1 MTTLNVDPI
10 VYATSASNLHS
21 AAVDFHADFQAQ
33 MAALSNS
40 REMGGSVGEC
50 KEWAA
55 SYDELSTEAY
65 NLASSMIRALDNYA
79 GILQQAGYNYALAD
93 YAKGTG
99 RPEPIQPS
107 PFPPAWST
115 CPVPPPSA
123 GGPGNGLIDDGF
135 DLAKEAGVTIPDGDP
150 DKLLAAA
157 TTWETLAAKGKASNL
172 PARIEAQAK
181 CFEAIT
187 AQDASFIDEDLREMK
202 TAAEDILGL
211 FAEIAQS
218 CRDQKTAIDDMRKQ
232 ITKLLQDL
240 AADIAEYVVEGVI
253 ISVVAGA
260 LSAGYGAVAVAA
272 YRAKKIYDKVK
283 AYAEKLKGIYATFKL
298 LRAIKVKNPPTTIR
312 GKLQRIIDLAKR
324 AVKLGAPKRPSH
336 VPDDWEA
343 RLADNGKGWVWQ
355 KPGSSF
361 NQNTFRDALPT
372 TDYPNGYVRF
382 YNEHGQPLK
391 LDGKPGS
398 NADTH
403 IPKNPDGTYP
413 KPPGW

>member
-21 AAVDFHADFQAQ
+21 AAVDFHADFRTQ
-33 MAALSNS
+33 MAALSDSGN
-40 REMGGSVGEC
+40 MGGSVGEC
-50 KEWAA
+50 KNWAA

-65 NLASSMIRALDNYA
+65 NLASSLIQALDNYA

-107 PFPPAWST
+107 PFMPAWRT

-135 DLAKEAGVTIPDGDP
+135 DLAAQAGVTIPDGDP

-157 TTWETLAAKGKASNL
+157 TTWETLATKGKAANL

-187 AQDASFIDEDLREMK
+187 AKDASFIDEDLREMK
-202 TAAEDILGL
+202 TAAEDILAL

-253 ISVVAGA
+253 ISVIAGA

-272 YRAKKIYDKVK
+272 YRAKKIYDKVQV
-283 AYAEKLKGIYATFKL
+283 YVEKLRGIYTTFKL

-324 AVKLGAPKRPSH
+324 AVKLGSPKRPSH

-355 KPGSSF
+355 KPGSNF

-372 TDYPNGYVRF
+372 KDYPNGYVRF

-398 NADTH
+398 NAETH
-403 IPKNPDGTYP
+403 IPKNADGTYP
-413 KPPGW
+413 TPPGW